1 MEADAERA
9 VRASGE
15 GWGLPEDGGVIG
27 LRKVPDIEGGLRN
40 WGGSP
45 KNWGIPQ
52 NIESPIGRGVGWG
65 DFGVCWGGPGLIGG
79 WITPPSC

>member
-15 GWGLPEDGGVIG
+15 GWGVPEDGGVIG
-27 LRKVPDIEGGLRN
+27 LGKVPDIEGGLRN

-45 KNWGIPQ
+45 RNWGLPQ
-52 NIESPIGRGVGWG
+52 NIESPIGRGG
-65 DFGVCWGGPGLIGG
+65 DGGILGSAGGGPGLIGG
-79 WITPPSC
+79 WSTPPSC

>member
-15 GWGLPEDGGVIG
+15 GWGVPEDGGVIG
-27 LRKVPDIEGGLRN
+27 LGKVPDIEGGLRN

-45 KNWGIPQ
+45 RNWGLPQ
-52 NIESPIGRGVGWG
+52 NIESPIGRGGGMGGFWG
-65 DFGVCWGGPGLIGG
+65 LPGGVLG
-79 WITPPSC
+79 